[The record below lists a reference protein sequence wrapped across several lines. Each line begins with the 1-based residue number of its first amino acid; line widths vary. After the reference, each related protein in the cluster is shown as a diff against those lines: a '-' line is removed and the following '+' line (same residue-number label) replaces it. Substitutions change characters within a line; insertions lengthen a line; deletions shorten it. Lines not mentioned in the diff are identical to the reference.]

1 MIAYSYEV
9 PEAKTSKTVD
19 LISRTI
25 GSKRVK
31 TKHFKFGAMYVEFS
45 DHTLTV
51 GPDHASEVGGHLVSI
66 YKHGSDDVGR
76 EDFMKVVKKLTAYL
90 SQEPDQLDPF
100 SQDN

>member
-9 PEAKTSKTVD
+9 PEARTSKTVD

-25 GSKRVK
+25 GDKRVK
-31 TKHFKFGAMYVEFS
+31 TKHFKFGAMYIEFP

-51 GPDHASEVGGHLVSI
+51 GPDRTSTVGGHLVSI
-66 YKHGSDDVGR
+66 YKHGSEDVGR
-76 EDFMKVVKKLTAYL
+76 DDFMKVVKKLTTYL

-100 SQDN
+100 SQDS